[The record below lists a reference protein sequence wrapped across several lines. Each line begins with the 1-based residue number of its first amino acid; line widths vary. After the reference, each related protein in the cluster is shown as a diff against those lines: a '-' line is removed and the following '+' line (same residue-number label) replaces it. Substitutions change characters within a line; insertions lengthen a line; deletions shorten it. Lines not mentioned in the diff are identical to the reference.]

1 MKISVLLRV
10 ASAIVIGLLAT
21 APAPAQ
27 AKRTAAKSAPDAEFK
42 NEFKKMIDEYYTA
55 WSTLNPDN
63 AAKYYAKD
71 ADIVFYD
78 VAPLK
83 YNSWSEYKAGV
94 IKAFTETMSSGKL
107 TPNDD
112 LQVTRRG
119 NIVWTTV
126 TFHLSA
132 KPKTGGA
139 MEVDCRHTAI
149 WEKRGGQWLIVHEHV
164 SAPLPG

>member
-1 MKISVLLRV
+1 MNKKSPFRWALAAAAILMIVLS
-10 ASAIVIGLLAT
+10 ASAQT
-21 APAPAQ
+21 KKAPA
-27 AKRTAAKSAPDAEFK
+27 KTAVEAEFK
-42 NEFKKMIDEYYTA
+42 TMIEQYYAA
-55 WSTLNPDN
+55 WSTLDPDK

-71 ADIVFYD
+71 ADLVFYD

-83 YNSWSEYKAGV
+83 YANWGEYRAGV

-112 LQVTRRG
+112 LKINQRG
-119 NIVWTTV
+119 NIVWTTL

-132 KPKTGGA
+132 KPKAGGA
-139 MEVDCRHTAI
+139 MELECRHTAI
-149 WEKRGGQWLIVHEHV
+149 WERRGGKWLIVHEHV